1 MNASKL
7 LSRNLQSVRLDITRG
22 LIAITRN
29 GFALLG
35 LGLIFGLMA
44 LWIQPDLRLASE
56 AKLLGWLQT
65 RQMVTTGSEVE
76 LNAIDRATASNPQ
89 NLSKQQAAVAYW
101 LSNKYRVAPE
111 PLSALVTAA
120 YDTGERIK
128 LDPTLI
134 LAVMAVESGFNPFAQ
149 SPVGAQGLMQ
159 VMTRIHSEKYE
170 VFGGSLAAFDPLSNL
185 RVGAQVLKECIAR
198 AGSIEAGL
206 KAYVGAALSDDDS
219 GYTGKVMAEFTR
231 LQQVAKGHTVAPAR
245 PGTVPAV
252 APAKDAYGVAS
263 IAMWSGV

>member
-1 MNASKL
+1 MNASTPL
-7 LSRNLQSVRLDITRG
+7 RQNVQAVRSDIARG

-35 LGLIFGLMA
+35 LTLIFGLTA
-44 LWIQPDLRLASE
+44 LLTQPDLRLASE
-56 AKLLGWLQT
+56 AQLLGWLQT
-65 RQMVTTGSEVE
+65 RQIATTGSEVE
-76 LNAIDRATASNPQ
+76 LSAIDRATASNPQ
-89 NLSKQQAAVAYW
+89 NLSKPQAAVAYW
-101 LSNKYRVAPE
+101 LSKKYRVAPE

-120 YDTGERIK
+120 YDTGERIQ

-134 LAVMAVESGFNPFAQ
+134 LAVMAVESRFNPFAQ

-185 RVGAQVLKECIAR
+185 RVGAQILKECIAR

-206 KAYVGAALSDDDS
+206 KSYAGAALSDDDG
-219 GYTGKVMAEFTR
+219 GYTSKVMAEFTR
-231 LQQVAKGHTVAPAR
+231 LQQVSKGRTVAPSG
-245 PGTVPAV
+245 PITVPAV
-252 APAKDAYGVAS
+252 ATTKGPNGAAS
-263 IAMWSGV
+263 IAMLSGV